1 MKSKRGKKE
10 KRRKERKE
18 VYTKTASPREDA
30 VPSKLTLT

>member
-10 KRRKERKE
+10 KERKE